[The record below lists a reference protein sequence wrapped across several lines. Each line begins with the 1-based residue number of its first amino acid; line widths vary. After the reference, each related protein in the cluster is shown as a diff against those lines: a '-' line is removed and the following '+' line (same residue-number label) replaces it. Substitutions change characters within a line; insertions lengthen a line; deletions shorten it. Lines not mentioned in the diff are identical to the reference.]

1 MKNPFESKSA
11 VRLNVFSH
19 PNHEFA
25 LFGMEQRLKPH
36 FVYLTDGGGE
46 NRVQQTFDGLRSMG
60 LLEQAHFLNHPELTF
75 YDRLLDV
82 DTAFFVSVAEQLRK
96 IIDQIRPDIIC
107 CDAVE
112 FYNPVHDVTLP
123 IVRAALRDYAGKPDV
138 YEIPLVYQQHMG
150 NGNEISYVCQRM
162 PESRTADCWRFEL
175 KPEELTNKLSS
186 RQNIY
191 TLLGEQMGATLQD
204 LSSAHLGV
212 EEVAVA
218 RMRVPQVAEDQVLRY
233 EWRAEKLLKEGKIDK
248 AIHYKENYLPIAAA
262 LFGE

>member
-1 MKNPFESKSA
+1 MKNSFESKSA

-46 NRVQQTFDGLRSMG
+46 NRVQQTYEGLRSIG
-60 LLEQAHFLNHPELTF
+60 LLEQAHFLNHPEHIF
-75 YDRLLDV
+75 YARLLEV
-82 DTAFFVSVAEQLRK
+82 DTEFFVGVAEQLRQ
-96 IIDQIRPDIIC
+96 IIDKIKPDIIC
-107 CDAVE
+107 CDAIE
-112 FYNPVHDVTLP
+112 FYNPVHDVALP
-123 IVRAALRDYAGKPDV
+123 IVRAALRGYAGKPEV
-138 YEIPLVYQQHMG
+138 YEIPLVYQQPMDKG
-150 NGNEISYVCQRM
+150 ISYVCQRI
-162 PESRTADCWRFEL
+162 PESRAAHCQRLEL
-175 KPEELTNKLSS
+175 KPEELTNKLNA
-186 RQNIY
+186 RQRIY

-204 LSSAHLGV
+204 LSSVHLGV

-233 EWRAEKLLKEGKIDK
+233 EWRAKKLLQEGRIDRV
-248 AIHYKENYLPIAAA
+248 IQYKENYLPVAAA

>member
-46 NRVQQTFDGLRSMG
+46 NRVQQTHKGLRSMG
-60 LLEQAHFLNHPELTF
+60 LLNQAHFLNHPEHVF
-75 YDRLLDV
+75 YERLLEV
-82 DTAFFVSVAEQLRK
+82 DTEFFVGVAEQLRQ
-96 IIDQIRPDIIC
+96 IIDQLKPDIIC

-112 FYNPVHDVTLP
+112 FYNPVHDVALP
-123 IVRAALRDYAGKPDV
+123 IVRAALRGYAGKPEV
-138 YEIPLVYQQHMG
+138 YEIPLVYQQPM
-150 NGNEISYVCQRM
+150 NEGISYICQRI
-162 PESRTADCWRFEL
+162 PESRAAHCQRLEL
-175 KPEELTNKLSS
+175 KPEELTNKLKA
-186 RQNIY
+186 RQRIY

-204 LSSAHLGV
+204 LSCAHLGV

-218 RMRVPQVAEDQVLRY
+218 RMRVPQVAKDQVLRY
-233 EWRAEKLLKEGKIDK
+233 EWRAEKLLRDGRITRV
-248 AIHYKENYLPIAAA
+248 IQYKKNYLPVAAA